1 MRRLLNLNWI
11 RSFEASARHL
21 SFTGAAREL
30 NMTQAGISQHIRL
43 LEGQLRESLFHRL
56 PRGLQLTDAG
66 EAYLRVVRESFDHLT
81 FGTAEIFGHGEEGLV
96 TVRTNV
102 AFATHWLAPR
112 LARFHAQFPAV
123 ALRLTAAVHGMDTV
137 WEGVDL
143 EIRYGHDHASGLS
156 SQPITTDRLFPVCV
170 PALAAT
176 LGDPRDLL
184 GQRLIH
190 VIGNRQGWTD
200 WFAEAGL
207 RGVTFDQVLQTDTSA
222 IGLELAAAGVGVAL
236 GHSSLVEP
244 MIEAGRLVRLFDAEI
259 DAQGPF
265 YLVAPSDRPMR
276 AEARSFKTW
285 LLAEA
290 ASESE
295 APAPAPAKR
304 GRSRRTPQRS
314 AALASRPGRRKRAP

>member
-1 MRRLLNLNWI
+1 MRRSLNLNWI

-112 LARFHAQFPAV
+112 LAGFHAQFPAI
-123 ALRLTAAVHGMDTV
+123 ALRLTAAVHALDTV

-143 EIRYGHDHASGLS
+143 EIRYGHDHATGLW
-156 SQPITTDRLFPVCV
+156 SQPITTDCLFPVCV
-170 PALAAT
+170 PALAAA
-176 LGDPRDLL
+176 LEDPRDLL
-184 GQRLIH
+184 RQRLIH

-200 WFAEAGL
+200 WFAKAGL
-207 RGVTFDQVLQTDTSA
+207 RGVTFEQVLQTDTSA
-222 IGLELAAAGVGVAL
+222 IGLELAASGVGIAL
-236 GHSSLVEP
+236 GHSSLVKP
-244 MIEAGRLVRLFDAEI
+244 LIQTGRLVRPFAAEI
-259 DAQGPF
+259 DALGPF
-265 YLVAPSDRPMR
+265 YLVSPSDRPMR
-276 AEARSFKTW
+276 AEAKSFTAW

-290 ASESE
+290 AAEID
-295 APAPAPAKR
+295 APPSRRR
-304 GRSRRTPQRS
+304 GRATDS
-314 AALASRPGRRKRAP
+314 RKR

>member
-1 MRRLLNLNWI
+1 
-11 RSFEASARHL
+11 
-21 SFTGAAREL
+21 
-30 NMTQAGISQHIRL
+30 
-43 LEGQLRESLFHRL
+43 
-56 PRGLQLTDAG
+56 
-66 EAYLRVVRESFDHLT
+66 
-81 FGTAEIFGHGEEGLV
+81 
-96 TVRTNV
+96 
-102 AFATHWLAPR
+102 
-112 LARFHAQFPAV
+112 
-123 ALRLTAAVHGMDTV
+123 
-137 WEGVDL
+137 
-143 EIRYGHDHASGLS
+143 
-156 SQPITTDRLFPVCV
+156 
-170 PALAAT
+170 
-176 LGDPRDLL
+176 
-184 GQRLIH
+184 
-190 VIGNRQGWTD
+190 
-200 WFAEAGL
+200 
-207 RGVTFDQVLQTDTSA
+207 VTFDQVLQTDTSA
-222 IGLELAAAGVGVAL
+222 IGLEIAAAGVGVAL

>member
-112 LARFHAQFPAV
+112 LARFHAQFPTI
-123 ALRLTAAVHGMDTV
+123 ALRLTAAVHGLDTV

-143 EIRYGHDHASGLS
+143 EIRYGHDHATGLS
-156 SQPITTDRLFPVCV
+156 SQPVTTDRLFPVCT

-176 LGDPRDLL
+176 LGEPRDLL
-184 GQRLIH
+184 RQRLIH

-200 WFAEAGL
+200 WFAKAGL

-222 IGLELAAAGVGVAL
+222 IGLELAAEGVGIAL

-244 MIEAGRLVRLFDAEI
+244 MIRAGRLARPFAAEI

-276 AEARSFKTW
+276 AEAKSFKSW

-290 ASESE
+290 AAEVDAE
-295 APAPAPAKR
+295 AMQPRNRARKAR
-304 GRSRRTPQRS
+304 QRS
-314 AALASRPGRRKRAP
+314 AALARPASHRKRAP